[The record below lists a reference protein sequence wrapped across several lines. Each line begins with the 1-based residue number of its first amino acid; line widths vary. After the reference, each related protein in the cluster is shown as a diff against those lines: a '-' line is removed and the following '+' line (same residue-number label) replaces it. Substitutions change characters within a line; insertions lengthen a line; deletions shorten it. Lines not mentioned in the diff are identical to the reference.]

1 MRKIT
6 LNIIIGLLLVGA
18 ICFPTNVTNASQLGK
33 TVSVNQGDLDF
44 TLVNYTGVEIEALF
58 VSPHTTNEWEEDVLG
73 VDTLPSGKSVLIRFP
88 DNETA
93 EYWDLRVE
101 DDEGTYIYWRKLNL
115 SEISVVKLYITN
127 GKPVAVVE

>member
-1 MRKIT
+1 MRRIT
-6 LNIIIGLLLVGA
+6 LNIIVGLILVGA
-18 ICFPTNVTNASQLGK
+18 ICFSTNVTNASQVGK
-33 TVSVNQGDLDF
+33 TVSVNQDDLDF

-73 VDTLPSGKSVLIRFP
+73 VNTLPSGKSVLIKFP
-88 DNETA
+88 TEEDA

-101 DDEGTYIYWRKLNL
+101 DDEGTYLYWRKLNL
-115 SEISVVKLYITN
+115 TEISVVKLYITN

>member
-1 MRKIT
+1 MRRIT

-18 ICFPTNVTNASQLGK
+18 ICFSTNTTNASQLGK
-33 TVSVNQGDLDF
+33 TVSVNQDDLDF
-44 TLVNYTGVEIEALF
+44 TLVNNTGVEIEALF

-73 VDTLPSGKSVLIRFP
+73 VNTLPSGKSVLIKFP
-88 DNETA
+88 TSETA

-101 DDEGTYIYWRKLNL
+101 DDEGTYLYWRKLNL
-115 SEISVVKLYITN
+115 TEISVVKLYITN